1 MNATTAIILDKRIK
15 RKDDTYAVK
24 LRITYNRT
32 QQYYPLN
39 IHLTAEDWEKVQ
51 QPNPRGESKQHKL
64 VFNNFEQKAVE
75 IIRNLSDFSFA
86 SFNKQFLNENQ
97 NVKSDVFSYFEKY
110 IANLVKEDRIGTSE
124 SYKNAYVSIKN
135 YVNDKRRTTLPFE
148 HITAEFLN
156 QYEKWMVSNGKS
168 LTTVGI
174 YTRSL
179 RTILN
184 LAIEDGKMKQEDYPF
199 TKRKYQIPAS
209 RNIKKAVDKS
219 DIKKIVEYAPKNEF
233 EAWGRDMWL
242 FSYLCNGA
250 NIKDIV
256 LLQEKN
262 MNTKSIQFIRAKTE
276 RSTKQDLKP
285 IVVLRTPKVNE
296 IIEKWGTKNRKQNT
310 FVFGLLN
317 EGDTAVQQRNKIKDI
332 TKRINKYMKRIGTTL
347 EIEVDIKTYSA
358 RHSFA
363 TILKR
368 SGAST
373 EFIGESL
380 GHKNN
385 KTTENYLDSFEDEM
399 KLEFQNKLLDF

>member
-1 MNATTAIILDKRIK
+1 MNATTAIIHDKRIA

-24 LRITYNRT
+24 LRITFNRK

-39 IHLTAEDWEKVQ
+39 VHLSVEDWERVQ
-51 QPNPRGESKQHKL
+51 QANPRGEAKQLKL

-75 IIRNLSDFSFA
+75 IIRNLESFSFA
-86 SFNKQFLNENQ
+86 AFEKQFLNES
-97 NVKSDVFSYFEKY
+97 KYAKGDVFSYFESY
-110 IANLVKEDRIGTSE
+110 IKELADDERIGTSE

-135 YVNDKRRTTLPFE
+135 FVNDKRRNTLPFE
-148 HITAEFLN
+148 NITPEFLSA
-156 QYEKWMVSNGKS
+156 YEKWMLTNGKS
-168 LTTVGI
+168 ATTVGI

-199 TKRKYQIPAS
+199 SKRKYQIPAS
-209 RNIKKAVDKS
+209 RNVKKAADKS
-219 DIKKIVEYAPKNEF
+219 EIKKIVEYIPKTEF

-250 NIKDIV
+250 NVKDIV

-262 MNTKSIQFIRAKTE
+262 MNAKSIQFVRAKTE
-276 RSTKQDLKP
+276 RTTKQDLKP
-285 IVVLRTPKVNE
+285 IVVIRIPKINE
-296 IIEKWGTKNRKQNT
+296 IIEKWGVKNRSQNT
-310 FVFGLLN
+310 FVFGLIN
-317 EGDTAVQQRNKIKDI
+317 ENDNAIQRRNKIKDI
-332 TKRINKYMKRIGTTL
+332 TKRINKYMKRIGEAL
-347 EIEVDIKTYSA
+347 GIEIDLKTYAA

-368 SGAST
+368 SGVSS
-373 EFIGESL
+373 EFISESL
-380 GHKNN
+380 GHKDL

-399 KLEFQNKLLDF
+399 KLEFQNKLLEF